1 MRRVGE
7 SKDMKS
13 GPKFLSQIEVE
24 WYVNKS
30 YNLFHPFSSIVLKI
44 CLIKSKPAKIL
55 FDGSINCSD
64 FLLSVKQGLVITVTI
79 LHYASFNLTCVSYVL
94 RLA

>member
-1 MRRVGE
+1 MRRVSE

-13 GPKFLSQIEVE
+13 ALKLLSEKEVE

-30 YNLFHPFSSIVLKI
+30 YNLFHPFSSIVLTI
-44 CLIKSKPAKIL
+44 CLIKSKPAKVL

-79 LHYASFNLTCVSYVL
+79 LHHASFNLTCISYVL
-94 RLA
+94 RLT